1 MKSKNLNESDLLPVL
16 KCLHLAIKRQ
26 QDEQLLKKFKE
37 ASLRAIGTH
46 PLRFAV
52 EDHYSLSSQR
62 SIQDLRHLIVS
73 PMKCTVSKPVL
84 EVINWPIDIKTLGDL
99 SELESNFVYG
109 EIKCDNL
116 RHVKNKH
123 TEVPKKEQGH

>member
-1 MKSKNLNESDLLPVL
+1 MKSKNLNDGALLPVL

-62 SIQDLRHLIVS
+62 SIQDLRQLIVS
-73 PMKCTVSKPVL
+73 PTKGTVSKPVRKHSVL

-99 SELESNFVYG
+99 S
-109 EIKCDNL
+109 
-116 RHVKNKH
+116 
-123 TEVPKKEQGH
+123 